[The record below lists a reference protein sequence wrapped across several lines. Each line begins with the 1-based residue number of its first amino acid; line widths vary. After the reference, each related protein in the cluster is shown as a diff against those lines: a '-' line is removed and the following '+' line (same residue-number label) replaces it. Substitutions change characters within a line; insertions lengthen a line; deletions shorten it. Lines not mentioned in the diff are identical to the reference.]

1 MAVYSSLRHL
11 IYNNQKATL
20 PFHSFRV
27 CGGLLLV
34 KVNVSLIHVLEFYF
48 FTSLSVDKSGAICYY
63 IYIVRY

>member
-34 KVNVSLIHVLEFYF
+34 KVNVSLIRVFRVLFFY
-48 FTSLSVDKSGAICYY
+48 KSKY
-63 IYIVRY
+63 